1 MIKRNYAC
9 DYCDKKFLSRA
20 GQASHQRHI
29 HPETQVARENTV
41 KDFNINNIETK
52 DTSKNTSENIEVETM
67 EEVQDFEA
75 EDLEAED
82 LEAEDFEAEDL
93 EVEDLIGENLSLN
106 MEAEDLEVGRLSSEV
121 ENTETEDSEVEEGLE
136 VENDYVS
143 ILF

>member
-9 DYCDKKFLSRA
+9 DHCDKKFLSRA

-67 EEVQDFEA
+67 EEVQDFEV
-75 EDLEAED
+75 EN

-106 MEAEDLEVGRLSSEV
+106 MEAKDLEVGRLSLEV
-121 ENTETEDSEVEEGLE
+121 KNTETEDSEVEEGLE

>member
-29 HPETQVARENTV
+29 HPETQVARENTA

-52 DTSKNTSENIEVETM
+52 DMSKNTSENIEVETM

-82 LEAEDFEAEDL
+82 FEAKDL

-106 MEAEDLEVGRLSSEV
+106 MEAEDLEVERLSSEV

-136 VENDYVS
+136 VENDHVS

>member
-52 DTSKNTSENIEVETM
+52 DMSKNTSENIEIETM
-67 EEVQDFEA
+67 EEVQDF
-75 EDLEAED
+75 EAED

-106 MEAEDLEVGRLSSEV
+106 MEAEDLEVERLSSEV
-121 ENTETEDSEVEEGLE
+121 KNTETEDSEVEEGLE

>member
-20 GQASHQRHI
+20 RQASHQRHI
-29 HPETQVARENTV
+29 HSETQVARENTV

-67 EEVQDFEA
+67 EEVQE
-75 EDLEAED
+75 LEAK
-82 LEAEDFEAEDL
+82 DL

-106 MEAEDLEVGRLSSEV
+106 MEAKDLEVRRLSSEA
-121 ENTETEDSEVEEGLE
+121 ENTETKDLEVEEGLE
-136 VENDYVS
+136 VENNYVS